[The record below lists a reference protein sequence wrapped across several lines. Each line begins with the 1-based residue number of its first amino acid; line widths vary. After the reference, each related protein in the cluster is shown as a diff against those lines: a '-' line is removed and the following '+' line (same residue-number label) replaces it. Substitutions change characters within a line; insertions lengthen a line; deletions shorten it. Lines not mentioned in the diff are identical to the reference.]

1 MPSPRSAII
10 IAVLLVVVVIATA
23 TLSTLA
29 PPDSGG
35 VGRDSYG
42 VEAYGYRGL
51 LDTFTALGIPAVRQL
66 APPSPQVSGATFV
79 LLGPSRTIL
88 GYNPTYLTGLRP
100 WVEQGG
106 RLVVAATPGAWHGRS
121 DNDNDNDDDRKSP
134 ARRRGPEDNP
144 AVRPMLLPEILGLDG
159 VVIEDRGSRLPGAPR
174 PDDES
179 SLIARGRRAVE
190 EALAGSGESTIWLS
204 DVVWSGN
211 WSFLSAEVRRV
222 ALPVNR
228 RYELVITPPASGLPA
243 LEPVATLCTTGAGGA
258 AAETPEGTSGD
269 GGVIAAEFVAGKG
282 SIVVIADPALL
293 ANRYLGQADNAVAAV
308 RLIAPQGDGVVI
320 DEFFHGVGPRGNP
333 LFLLTRPGHAVMALG
348 LLGAVLLTVWREGTR
363 LGPPIADRPIA
374 RRGIGEYLDAM
385 GHLLSRGRQDRNGI
399 VSEVRDGVLRELNI
413 RVGLPPEHVDLD
425 QLHGKLARRD
435 PIRARNVVDT
445 IRAVDRD
452 IGRSEWNTSHT
463 LDTIRRL
470 TQCL

>member
-23 TLSTLA
+23 TLSMLA

-42 VEAYGYRGL
+42 VEAQGYRGL

-66 APPSPQVSGATFV
+66 APPSPRVSGATFV

-106 RLVVAATPGAWHGRS
+106 RLVVAAAPEAWHGRS
-121 DNDNDNDDDRKSP
+121 DNDNDDDKKSP

-159 VVIEDRGSRLPGAPR
+159 VVVEDRGSRRPGVTR
-174 PDDES
+174 PDDDP

-190 EALAGSGESTIWLS
+190 EALAGSGNSEIWLS
-204 DVVWSGN
+204 DVASSGSWS
-211 WSFLSAEVRRV
+211 SLSAEVRQV
-222 ALPVNR
+222 ALPVNQ
-228 RYELVITPPASGLPA
+228 RYEIVIAPAAGDSRA
-243 LEPVATLCTTGAGGA
+243 AEAVATLCTTEAAGAPD
-258 AAETPEGTSGD
+258 ESSGD

-308 RLIAPQGDGVVI
+308 RLIAPRGDGVVI
-320 DEFFHGVGPRGNP
+320 DEFFHGLGPRGNP

-413 RVGLPPEHVDLD
+413 RVGLPPEHADLD

-445 IRAVDRD
+445 IRAVDRNL
-452 IGRSEWNTSHT
+452 GRSDWSTSHT
-463 LDTIRRL
+463 LETIRRL